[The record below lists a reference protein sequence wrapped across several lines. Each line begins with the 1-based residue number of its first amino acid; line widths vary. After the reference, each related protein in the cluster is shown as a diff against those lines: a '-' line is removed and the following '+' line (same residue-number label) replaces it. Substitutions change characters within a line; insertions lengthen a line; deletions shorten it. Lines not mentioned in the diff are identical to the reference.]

1 MLRLTIHPL
10 DESVLVVAQ
19 TRDRFGNLAN
29 ASDSGDAGL
38 FGQAP
43 GIGYSAH
50 AQGVQYPILD
60 LDRMGCFDS
69 VIRENDIQTVPSATP
84 FYEYTQELADPDNGG
99 LPTPFVVDPNDA
111 TRTLYLY
118 LGSEFRFLSAFIDIS
133 TAGVFTSG
141 ALAVEYHNGNGWV
154 AVPSKVEG
162 SLLAQFSGQSDQV
175 SWAAPTD
182 WFPSMIEHSL
192 SGAEGSRVVYQKR
205 LFWIRVRIANIIGFS
220 SLPILKGC
228 WEGDPRSETD
238 DDYWPLVTR
247 PEKPVLSMHQMAKDP
262 NTHLVNLPVLTR
274 KAPAQAG
281 SGLIDFGMGDYW
293 SFIPTYGGSPV
304 VSTDPALLDER
315 TTDLDKQGTTVTLKV
330 PSRGVVLAPGK
341 YRARVMAEV
350 PNGDSDV
357 IAQQTGHPPLPPN
370 PDPPDPEDPEALF
383 DPTWLPVLAAAVE
396 HFDVR
401 ARNTAVRVEIQR
413 NASVE
418 DSYSIWL
425 ERDGKHVPLQNQTD
439 YPVDYARLIVQ
450 DAVTGAIVIDTMTSS
465 AITTGPLAPLAGA
478 GGNDV
483 HAFRYLETLPARKLA
498 DRGQYLLTAIVVR
511 EGEAFTTTTSVAFFA

>member
-29 ASDSGDAGL
+29 ASHSGNASL
-38 FGQAP
+38 WGQNP
-43 GIGYSAH
+43 QIGYSAH
-50 AQGVQYPILD
+50 PVGVQYPILD

-118 LGSEFRFLSAFIDIS
+118 MGSEFRFLSAYLELS
-133 TAGVFTSG
+133 TAGVWTSA
-141 ALAVEYHNGNGWV
+141 ALSVEYHNGNGWV
-154 AVPSKVEG
+154 AVPTKVEG
-162 SLLAQFSGQSDQV
+162 SLLAQLAGQSDQV

-182 WFPSMIEHSL
+182 WFPSMPEHSL
-192 SGAEGSRVVYQKR
+192 SGAEGSRDVYQKR
-205 LFWIRVRIANIIGFS
+205 LFWVRVRLTTFVGFS
-220 SLPILKGC
+220 SMPILKGA
-228 WEGDPRSETD
+228 WEGDPRSEAD

-247 PEKPVLSMHQMAKDP
+247 PEKPVLTMHQMAKDP
-262 NTHLVNLPVLTR
+262 NTHLANLPVLSQR
-274 KAPAQAG
+274 APAAFG
-281 SGLIDFGMGDYW
+281 SGLLDFGMGDYW

-304 VSTDPALLDER
+304 VGTDPALLDER
-315 TTDLDKQGTTVTLKV
+315 TADLDKQGTTVTLKV
-330 PSRGVVLAPGK
+330 PSRGVVLSPGK

-350 PNGDSDV
+350 PNGDSSV
-357 IAQQTGHPPLPPN
+357 LSQQTGHVAPPPN

-401 ARNTAVRVEIQR
+401 SRNTHARVELQR

-418 DSYSIWL
+418 DSYVIWL
-425 ERDGKHVPLQNQTD
+425 ERDGEHVPLQNQTD
-439 YPVDYARLIVQ
+439 YPLDYARLIVQ
-450 DAVTGAIVIDTMTSS
+450 DAVTGAIVIDTMTTS
-465 AITTGPLAPLAGA
+465 ATAAGPLYPLAGA
-478 GGNDV
+478 GGHDV
-483 HAFRYLETLPARKLA
+483 HEFRYLENVPARKMA
-498 DRGQYLLTAIVVR
+498 DRGQYLVTAIVVR
-511 EGEAFTTTTSVAFFA
+511 EGEAFTSTTSVAFFA